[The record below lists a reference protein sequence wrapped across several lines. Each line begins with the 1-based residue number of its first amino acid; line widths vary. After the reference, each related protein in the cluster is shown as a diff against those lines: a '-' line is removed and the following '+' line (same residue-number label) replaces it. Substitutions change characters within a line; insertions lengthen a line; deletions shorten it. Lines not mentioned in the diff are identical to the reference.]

1 MPRKPYPTDVSDEE
15 WSFAAPY
22 LSLMDQRAPQREHD
36 LREVFNALRWLVRA
50 GAPWRMLPNDLPPW
64 EAVYQQTRRWLEAG
78 CFEAMVSDL
87 RSIIRVA
94 QGRQGQPSAMVM
106 DGRTLQSSCESG
118 PRAGYDG
125 YKRKRGSKVHMAVD
139 TLGHLPPR
147 QNSCRLDRTPVFG
160 VHEGSR
166 RLCSCGRR
174 SAWWATRSVVHGKR
188 AGARS
193 ASSTNAQPC
202 RCLQAPARCRVFHPG
217 GEEREAS
224 WHDTDKH
231 SKTERW
237 AGCCHRTAPRPTSWR
252 VRSA

>member
-1 MPRKPYPTDVSDEE
+1 MHKHPADDKP
-15 WSFAAPY
+15 
-22 LSLMDQRAPQREHD
+22 Q
-36 LREVFNALRWLVRA
+36 
-50 GAPWRMLPNDLPPW
+50 
-64 EAVYQQTRRWLEAG
+64 
-78 CFEAMVSDL
+78 
-87 RSIIRVA
+87 
-94 QGRQGQPSAMVM
+94 
-106 DGRTLQSSCESG
+106 
-118 PRAGYDG
+118 PRARIYYVHLQPNGLPEKMSGRNDHLVWRAQYWVWGSAVAEGWQAFDG
-125 YKRKRGSKVHMAVD
+125 VGGRGRRRG
-139 TLGHLPPR
+139 TPPR

>member
-1 MPRKPYPTDVSDEE
+1 MRAEGCDESLAGGGSLSGGSGFAPCADVSRAP
-15 WSFAAPY
+15 SAAN
-22 LSLMDQRAPQREHD
+22 QRAVAPTGPATAWCAS
-36 LREVFNALRWLVRA
+36 LASPLVS
-50 GAPWRMLPNDLPPW
+50 GT
-64 EAVYQQTRRWLEAG
+64 E
-78 CFEAMVSDL
+78 
-87 RSIIRVA
+87 
-94 QGRQGQPSAMVM
+94 
-106 DGRTLQSSCESG
+106 RTL
-118 PRAGYDG
+118 PVAGSP
-125 YKRKRGSKVHMAVD
+125 RGSSLPAPAPRPDAPAPMGRHHRCAPAAGSWPVRTHRCWSARR
-139 TLGHLPPR
+139 GSPAAPPR